1 MVVVDSKSRSPFH
14 GLDRTTPRGCEVK
27 VLVAVATCVLCA
39 RENMAGVRAATK
51 RDMTTAKHA
60 FRNVAT
66 DEREAN
72 RDETA

>member
-1 MVVVDSKSRSPFH
+1 M
-14 GLDRTTPRGCEVK
+14 
-27 VLVAVATCVLCA
+27 LCA

-51 RDMTTAKHA
+51 RAMTTAKLA

>member
-1 MVVVDSKSRSPFH
+1 
-14 GLDRTTPRGCEVK
+14 
-27 VLVAVATCVLCA
+27 
-39 RENMAGVRAATK
+39 MAGVRADTK
-51 RDMTTAKHA
+51 RAITTTKHA